1 MKDSKIKVKQK
12 ELNKIINFNNWNY
25 KGFEKEKQL
34 NSNKNGDKQVNKNNY
49 VNLSGSVKKKG
60 VGKVN

>member
-34 NSNKNGDKQVNKNNY
+34 NSNMNGDK
-49 VNLSGSVKKKG
+49 
-60 VGKVN
+60 